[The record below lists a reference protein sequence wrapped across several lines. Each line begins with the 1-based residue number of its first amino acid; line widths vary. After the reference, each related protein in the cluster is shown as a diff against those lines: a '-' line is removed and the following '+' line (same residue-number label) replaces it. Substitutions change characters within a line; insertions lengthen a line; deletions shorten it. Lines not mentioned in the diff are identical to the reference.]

1 MSMTEII
8 EDIKQKSFTDSEKFK
23 VGDRVIW
30 RPIDRRDMSQDKTF
44 VWYGAKGTVTM
55 LMALDRAY
63 IALDDFPN
71 CNNRKQANRFCASF
85 DELELIENRDSK
97 DN

>member
-1 MSMTEII
+1 MSMAEII
-8 EDIKQKSFTDSEKFK
+8 ENIEQKTLGDNGKFQ
-23 VGDRVIW
+23 VGDRIIW

-63 IALDDFPN
+63 IALDDFPQ
-71 CNNRKQANRFCASF
+71 CNDRERANRFCASF
-85 DELELIENRDSK
+85 DELELIENRDSE
-97 DN
+97 DD